1 MLCTVRDKNL
11 IIKEPYGVPIAST
24 INAMHNSNTSTA
36 STLSDILQAAI
47 DRAHELEDKLQ
58 TVPGK
63 ILEYEQML
71 DGIALGYISMASEK
85 VDIMA
90 LRGYLEANAAYQKLK
105 DQDISEL
112 LDFSLPDNTED
123 LVLWVENKI
132 RALEKFLE
140 PLGLPEYGE
149 YINMILE
156 IIGHLIQDVENAQGE
171 TITEVYHD
179 IKEGNIGD
187 DLHRLADL
195 TDTKLPELPELP
207 KNIETIIADL
217 EWAMELTEYG
227 FDPDILSKLLGNI
240 VWRFLPADS
249 PYTEEQ
255 ITEALNRIFT
265 EVAKIDFS
273 LPTEWV
279 VRAVV
284 HRLAELSDAYSTDH
298 PSFAQAN
305 KVVQALSKVICFIID
320 HNLFDIIKIKTVKA
334 DESLIPG
341 KPEKGKFPKYQPEK
355 TTPSVHNTVVVY
367 AAEGETFLSSQ
378 QIMDY
383 LLEQV
388 MVNLSPEMRD
398 FAERLMEGHGFL
410 ELEDALSGFMLYIED
425 AATDAWHDL
434 ELFFAADPPISLR
447 SLVNT
452 IFEHL
457 QKLVAAIFKGIA
469 DLVKKIIA
477 MFSQLAQFAVY
488 LILAIRV
495 PTYPFIYIPG
505 LVSLSNI
512 NIPCYLVALP
522 WETFRHIHHPEN
534 NEAELSLV

>member
-1 MLCTVRDKNL
+1 M
-11 IIKEPYGVPIAST
+11 P
-24 INAMHNSNTSTA
+24 NSNTSTA
-36 STLSDILQAAI
+36 STLSDILQAATV
-47 DRAHELEDKLQ
+47 RAHELEGALQ

-63 ILEYEQML
+63 IVEYEQML

-90 LRGYLEANAAYQKLK
+90 LRGYLEASEVYQKLK
-105 DQDISEL
+105 DQDISPL
-112 LDFSLPDNTED
+112 LDFSLPNDTANA
-123 LVLWVENKI
+123 VLWVENKI
-132 RALEKFLE
+132 KALEQFLE

-149 YINMILE
+149 YINMVLD

-171 TITEVYHD
+171 TVTEVYHD

-195 TDTKLPELPELP
+195 TNTKLPELPELP
-207 KNIETIIADL
+207 KNIETIINDL
-217 EWAMELTEYG
+217 EWAIDLMEYG
-227 FDPDILSKLLGNI
+227 FDPDILSKLLGNL

-273 LPTEWV
+273 LPTELV

-284 HRLAELSDAYSTDH
+284 QRLAELSATYATDH
-298 PSFAQAN
+298 PSFA
-305 KVVQALSKVICFIID
+305 KTDKVIQVLSSIICFVID
-320 HNLFDIIKIKTVKA
+320 HNLLDIIKIKTVKA

-341 KPEKGKFPKYQPEK
+341 KPEKGKLPKYKPEK
-355 TTPSVHNTVVVY
+355 TTPSAHNTVVVY
-367 AAEGETFLSSQ
+367 ADGDDTFLSTQ

-383 LLEQV
+383 LEEQV
-388 MVNLSPEMRD
+388 MINLPSDMRD
-398 FAERLMEGHGFL
+398 FAERLLEGHAFA
-410 ELEDALSGFMLYIED
+410 ELEDAFSGFMLYIED

-434 ELFFAADPPISLR
+434 ELFFAADPPITLR
-447 SLVNT
+447 SLADT

-457 QKLVAAIFKGIA
+457 EKLVAAIFKGIG

-477 MFSQLAQFAVY
+477 MFSQLAQFAVH

-495 PTYPFIYIPG
+495 PTYPFIYVPG

-534 NEAELSLV
+534 NEAELSLI